1 MNRPAPASPADGFDR
16 ALELVGDRWTLR
28 VVEGLGAGTV
38 RFSDLGGRLGIAT
51 NVLADRLRRL
61 ERAGL
66 VIATPYQ
73 RRPVRLDY
81 VLTDEGRRLAGAI
94 AQLAA
99 WGAERDGRRG
109 VRRRHDV
116 CGSELELRHWCLTCD
131 QVVETGDDGDGPI
144 GGGDSGGLVWV

>member
-1 MNRPAPASPADGFDR
+1 MNVVDPVDGLDR

-38 RFSDLGGRLGIAT
+38 RFGDLGGRLGIAT

-66 VIATPYQ
+66 VVATPYQ
-73 RRPVRLDY
+73 RRPVRLNY
-81 VLTDEGRRLAGAI
+81 ALTDEGRRLAGAI

-116 CGSELELRHWCLTCD
+116 CGSELELRYWCSTCEHAVD
-131 QVVETGDDGDGPI
+131 TGGDGHGTI
-144 GGGDSGGLVWV
+144 GSDGGDGGLVWV